1 MFGRQHEDNAFR
13 IIDFIKKPPGTDS
26 IPPGFGINAFQFF
39 YVGSKMRVLPQLWI
53 DELGQLLGDLRLAR
67 QSNLLQVFL
76 ELFSFKYSIK
86 AIQ

>member
-1 MFGRQHEDNAFR
+1 MFGCQQEDNAFC
-13 IIDFIKKPPGTDS
+13 ILDFIKKPPGTDS
-26 IPPGFGINAFQFF
+26 IPPGLRIKTFEFF
-39 YVGSKMRVLPQLWI
+39 YVGSKMRVLSQLWI
-53 DELGQLLGDLRLAR
+53 DELSQLLRDLRLAR

>member
-1 MFGRQHEDNAFR
+1 MFGCQHEDDVFG
-13 IIDFIKKPPGTDS
+13 IIDFVKKPPGTNS
-26 IPPGFGINAFQFF
+26 IPPGFRIKAFEFF
-39 YVGSKMRVLPQLWI
+39 YVGSKMRVLSQLWI
-53 DELGQLLGDLRLAR
+53 DELSQLLRDLRLAG